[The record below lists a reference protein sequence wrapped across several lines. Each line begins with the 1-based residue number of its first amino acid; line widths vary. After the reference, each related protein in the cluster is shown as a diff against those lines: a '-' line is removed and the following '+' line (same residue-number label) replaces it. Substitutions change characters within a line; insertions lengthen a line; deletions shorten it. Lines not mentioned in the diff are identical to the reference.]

1 MLDTEH
7 CGGSI
12 FTSCIFIIILFFLPM
27 YVFLYCTMDPS
38 GSGNKVYYYFN
49 NRLLLN
55 AAKSYVLGRCIQQKI
70 DLARNCYL
78 RE

>member
-38 GSGNKVYYYFN
+38 GSGNKVYYLIYIYIF
-49 NRLLLN
+49 
-55 AAKSYVLGRCIQQKI
+55 
-70 DLARNCYL
+70 
-78 RE
+78 